1 MLICCRPEVAPAEGD
16 DAEEEATPMGAAAEN
31 EAAEKLRGISLLA
44 RQPESESKPSLHAFA
59 CFSSCSGFDHL
70 FH

>member
-1 MLICCRPEVAPAEGD
+1 MLICCRLVAVAPAEDD
-16 DAEEEATPMGAAAEN
+16 DAEEEAPMGAAAEN